1 MILLLESLHPE
12 AEALLERCEPLVRA
26 AGPNEPQAPSA
37 TVRAILT
44 RGRGRISDALM
55 GSFPDLRAI
64 ARVGA
69 GLDNLD
75 TAAAA
80 RRNIPVIFAAGM
92 NGRTVAEHTLALMLD
107 LVRRITPWAN
117 ACTEGRWEDRAHYQG
132 GELAGL
138 TLGIL
143 GYGNIGK
150 RVARLASAFEMNVVV
165 FENVGRHGRETECEY
180 PTMPLEE
187 LLSIAD
193 VVTLH
198 LPLTKETNGILGA
211 EQIARMKPTACIIN
225 TARGALID
233 HAALRASLLA
243 DRLGGFAAD
252 VLDVEPPAADDPLL
266 RSPRVLLT
274 PHVASLTSATYREMC
289 IFTAENVVAV
299 LEGRVPAERSV
310 FRAKETYTKEGS

>member
-26 AGPNEPQAPSA
+26 TDPNGPQPASA
-37 TVRAILT
+37 AVRAILT

-55 GSFPDLRAI
+55 GSFPALRAI
-64 ARVGA
+64 ARAGA

-80 RRNIPVIFAAGM
+80 RRSISVIFAPGM

-107 LVRRITPWAN
+107 LMRRITPWAN
-117 ACTEGRWEDRAHYQG
+117 ACAEGRWEDRARYQG

-150 RVARLASAFEMNVVV
+150 RVARLASAFEMKVVV
-165 FENVGRHGRETECEY
+165 SENSQRRGEATQCEY
-180 PTMPLEE
+180 PRLSLDE
-187 LLSIAD
+187 LLSVAD
-193 VVTLH
+193 VITLH
-198 LPLTKETNGILGA
+198 LPLTKATSGILGA
-211 EQIARMKPTACIIN
+211 EQIARMKPTACIVN

-233 HAALRASLLA
+233 QAALRVALLA
-243 DRLGGFAAD
+243 DRLGGFASD
-252 VLDVEPPAADDPLL
+252 VLEVEPPAADEPLL
-266 RSPRVLLT
+266 RSPRVVLT

-299 LEGRVPAERSV
+299 LEGRTPAERSV
-310 FRAKETYTKEGS
+310 FRAKEAALE

>member
-1 MILLLESLHPE
+1 MILLLESLHPD

-26 AGPNEPQAPSA
+26 DDPNGPQSPSSD
-37 TVRAILT
+37 VHAILT
-44 RGRGRISDALM
+44 RGRGRIADALM
-55 GSFPDLRAI
+55 GSFPNLRAI
-64 ARVGA
+64 ARAGA

-80 RRNIPVIFAAGM
+80 RRNIPVIFAPGM

-107 LVRRITPWAN
+107 LVRRITPWVK
-117 ACTEGRWEDRAHYQG
+117 ACTEGRWEDRARYQG

-143 GYGNIGK
+143 GYGSIGK
-150 RVARLASAFEMNVVV
+150 RVAQLASAFEMKVVV
-165 FENVGRHGRETECEY
+165 AARSGVAVEY
-180 PTMPLEE
+180 GYPILPLEE
-187 LLSIAD
+187 LLSVAD

-198 LPLTKETNGILGA
+198 LPLTKETKGILGA
-211 EQIARMKPTACIIN
+211 KQIARMKPTAYIVN

-233 HAALRASLLA
+233 PAALRSALLA
-243 DRLGGFAAD
+243 NRLGGFAAD

-266 RSPRVLLT
+266 RSPRVILT

-299 LEGRVPAERSV
+299 LNGRAPAEESM
-310 FRAKETYTKEGS
+310 FR

>member
-12 AEALLERCEPLVRA
+12 AEALLERCGPLVRA
-26 AGPNEPQAPSA
+26 TDPNGPQAPSA
-37 TVRAILT
+37 AVRAILT
-44 RGRGRISDALM
+44 RGRGRITDALM
-55 GSFPDLRAI
+55 RSFPELRVI
-64 ARVGA
+64 ARAGA

-80 RRNIPVIFAAGM
+80 RRNIPVIFAPGI

-107 LVRRITPWAN
+107 LVRRITTWAK
-117 ACTEGRWEDRAHYQG
+117 ACAEGRWEDRVRYQG

-143 GYGNIGK
+143 GYGNVGK
-150 RVARLASAFEMNVVV
+150 RVARMASAFEMNVVV
-165 FENVGRHGRETECEY
+165 AERRGLAKECEY
-180 PTMPLEE
+180 PTLTLEE
-187 LLSIAD
+187 LLRVAD

-198 LPLTKETNGILGA
+198 LPLTKETNRILGA
-211 EQIARMKPTACIIN
+211 EQIARMKPTACIVN

-233 HAALRASLLA
+233 QTALRAALLA

-252 VLDVEPPAADDPLL
+252 VLDVEPPVSDDPLL

-274 PHVASLTSATYREMC
+274 PHIASLTDATYREMC

-299 LEGRVPAERSV
+299 LEGRAPAETSV
-310 FRAKETYTKEGS
+310 FQ

>member
-1 MILLLESLHPE
+1 MILLLETLHPE
-12 AEALLERCEPLVRA
+12 AEALLERCEPLVR
-26 AGPNEPQAPSA
+26 EPSDA
-37 TVRAILT
+37 VRAIIT
-44 RGRGRISDALM
+44 RGRGRITDELM
-55 GSFPDLRAI
+55 ESLPNLRVI
-64 ARVGA
+64 ARAGA

-80 RRNIPVIFAAGM
+80 RRNIPVIFSPGM

-117 ACTEGRWEDRAHYQG
+117 ASAEGRWEERARYQG

-150 RVARLASAFEMNVVV
+150 RVARLASAFEMKVVV
-165 FENVGRHGRETECEY
+165 AERRGRAIDCEY
-180 PTMPLEE
+180 PTLPLEE
-187 LLSIAD
+187 LLGVAD
-193 VVTLH
+193 VLTLH
-198 LPLTKETNGILGA
+198 LPLTQETNGILGA
-211 EQIARMKPTACIIN
+211 EHLARMKPTACIIN

-233 HAALRASLLA
+233 PAALRAALLA
-243 DRLGGFAAD
+243 DRVGGFAAD

-289 IFTAENVVAV
+289 LFTAENVVAV
-299 LEGRVPAERSV
+299 LEGRVPAEGSV
-310 FRAKETYTKEGS
+310 FRTHRD

>member
-1 MILLLESLHPE
+1 MILLLESLHPD
-12 AEALLERCEPLVRA
+12 AEALLERCGPLVREA
-26 AGPNEPQAPSA
+26 SPE
-37 TVRAILT
+37 VRAILT
-44 RGRGRISDALM
+44 RGRGCITDELM
-55 GSFPDLRAI
+55 GSLPDLRVI
-64 ARVGA
+64 ARAGA

-75 TAAAA
+75 TAAAT
-80 RRNIPVIFAAGM
+80 RRNIPVIHAPGM

-117 ACTEGRWEDRAHYQG
+117 ACANGRWEERMRYQG

-138 TLGIL
+138 TLVIL

-165 FENVGRHGRETECEY
+165 AERG
-180 PTMPLEE
+180 MPREE

-193 VVTLH
+193 VLTLH
-198 LPLTKETNGILGA
+198 LPLTTETRGILNA
-211 EQIARMKPTACIIN
+211 ERLALMKPTACIIN

-233 HAALRASLLA
+233 QAALRAALLA

-252 VLDVEPPAADDPLL
+252 VLDIEPPAADDPLL
-266 RSPRVLLT
+266 QNSRVLLT

-289 IFTAENVVAV
+289 LFTAENVVAV
-299 LEGRVPAERSV
+299 LEGRIPWSGSV
-310 FRAKETYTKEGS
+310 YRAG